1 MSLLE
6 ITQLRLR
13 TIEDQRINPFID
25 SIIVDEFIKEV
36 EDPLKALATGE
47 GLAQS
52 YIDSIS
58 TVKLGFC
65 TVALKMSLERDGKPL
80 GIWLEKGTK
89 QHWIEPKDPING
101 PFALHWTYQGKSY
114 FSKGHMH
121 PGFEGYHILDMVPF
135 LYIPR
140 FEKKIATRTN
150 EYLERTSLK

>member
-1 MSLLE
+1 MSLE

-36 EDPLKALATGE
+36 EDPLKALATSE

-52 YIDSIS
+52 FIDSIS
-58 TVKLGFC
+58 TVKRGFC
-65 TVALKMSLERDGKPL
+65 SVALKMNLERDGKPL

-89 QHWIEPKDPING
+89 AHWEEPHNP
-101 PFALHWTYQGKSY
+101 PFAMHWTFQGKEY

-121 PGFEGYHILDMVPF
+121 PGFEGYHILDIVPL

-140 FEKKIATRTN
+140 FKAKIAMKTN
-150 EYLERTSLK
+150 QYLERTSLK